1 MSDSQ
6 INTIRS
12 RCVYVYGANP
22 SVDVARVSGTSGNL
36 GTISDS
42 RRQAGAG
49 ITRVDRFATAAELGN
64 ISNVTVNYGRFNQNI
79 ESVSQASDTNNR
91 RNFLYLTSGNIRA
104 MTNTDMYDTFYDTAI
119 DTLVN
124 GSDQDGTYRVH
135 SSTSLSG
142 HTLISS
148 SVVFRDTRANAGAY
162 TAGGLIETRD
172 QPTTITDY
180 YLFRTNQ
187 GHQGTPSVSAL
198 PVFLRTDDDIQA
210 NSTSTL
216 DTILTAD
223 MRYWA
228 TQKIR
233 YNLNGSGQNRG
244 TGMVNTRLN
253 GSGVRRTRKVNN
265 NDYRAQEVP
274 NGSATTI
281 ATHFL
286 RIQKI

>member
-1 MSDSQ
+1 
-6 INTIRS
+6 
-12 RCVYVYGANP
+12 
-22 SVDVARVSGTSGNL
+22 
-36 GTISDS
+36 
-42 RRQAGAG
+42 
-49 ITRVDRFATAAELGN
+49 
-64 ISNVTVNYGRFNQNI
+64 
-79 ESVSQASDTNNR
+79 
-91 RNFLYLTSGNIRA
+91 
-104 MTNTDMYDTFYDTAI
+104 
-119 DTLVN
+119 
-124 GSDQDGTYRVH
+124 
-135 SSTSLSG
+135 
-142 HTLISS
+142 
-148 SVVFRDTRANAGAY
+148 
-162 TAGGLIETRD
+162 
-172 QPTTITDY
+172 PTTITNY

-198 PVFLRTDDDIQA
+198 PVFLRTDNDIQA

-244 TGMVNTRLN
+244 SGMVNTRLN
-253 GSGVRRTRKVNN
+253 GGGVRRTRFVNA